1 MALANNFLELRSDA
15 FKITVHNR
23 RPIPTRT
30 DTIGPWLD
38 ALTFLTWLAAL
49 TNSALVYLFNP
60 SLQAK
65 GESHHYHHH
74 YHHPSSSGNGNK
86 ALLVTATLIAL
97 ASSHGYLLM
106 RAVVRHVVE
115 RVVWKGS
122 REVEEKEKSELEVK
136 QAYLKSLE
144 RVGPGGLGDGVGL
157 LGDGDEEGEEDKAFW
172 DFDEGLDEIRRTLK
186 EA

>member
-30 DTIGPWLD
+30 DTIGPWLE

-60 SLQAK
+60 SGQAK
-65 GESHHYHHH
+65 GESHLNHHH
-74 YHHPSSSGNGNK
+74 HQPSGNGNK
-86 ALLVTATLIAL
+86 ALLVTAILIAL

-106 RAVVRHVVE
+106 RAVVRHLVE
-115 RVVWKGS
+115 RMAWKGS

-136 QAYLKSLE
+136 RAYLKSLE
-144 RVGPGGLGDGVGL
+144 PAGDGVRP
-157 LGDGDEEGEEDKAFW
+157 LGDGDNEGAGDNTFW
-172 DFDEGLDEIRRTLK
+172 EFDEGLDEIRRGLK